1 MPLFIT
7 QGRFTPQVIKG
18 MLAKSENREEVEHEL
33 FSRSGSKLLTNYMT
47 FGDYD
52 FMIVSEGPYEGVA
65 TSAIVAA
72 AAGGVVD
79 LKTTLAM
86 SSADIQHASAK
97 AGPVVA
103 HFEAAPSSGRESTA
117 PSRTRHY

>member
-7 QGRFTPQVIKG
+7 QDRFTPEAIKG
-18 MLAKSENREEVEHEL
+18 MLAKPEHREEAVREL
-33 FSRSGSKLLTNYMT
+33 VSQSGGKLLAYYMT

-65 TSAIVAA
+65 TSVIVAA
-72 AAGGVVD
+72 AAGGVTN

-86 SSADIQHASAK
+86 TSADMQQASAK
-97 AGPVVA
+97 AGPVAA
-103 HFEAAPSSGRESTA
+103 HFKAAGA
-117 PSRTRHY
+117 QASRAV

>member
-7 QGRFTPQVIKG
+7 QGRFTPEAIKG
-18 MLAKSENREEVEHEL
+18 MLAKAEHREDAVREL
-33 FSRSGSKLLTNYMT
+33 VSQSGGKLLAYYMT

-65 TSAIVAA
+65 TSVIVAA
-72 AAGGVVD
+72 AAGGVTN

-86 SSADIQHASAK
+86 TSADMQQAFAR
-97 AGPVVA
+97 ARPVAA
-103 HFEAAPSSGRESTA
+103 HFKAAGA
-117 PSRTRHY
+117 QASRAV

>member
-1 MPLFIT
+1 MPIFIT
-7 QGRFTPQVIKG
+7 QGRFSPDAIKG
-18 MLAKSENREEVEHEL
+18 MLSKPENREEAVREL
-33 FSRSGSKLLTNYMT
+33 FSQSGGKLLAYYMT

-65 TSAIVAA
+65 TSAIVAS

-86 SSADIQHASAK
+86 TSEDMRHAFAK
-97 AGPVVA
+97 AGA
-103 HFEAAPSSGRESTA
+103 IAKHFKAAGAQSTRA
-117 PSRTRHY
+117 A